1 MSWLSKA
8 ARKVKRFFKSI
19 NPQTWRDLRRIRDDA
34 ARAELER
41 ELVQLTDEGRR
52 LLDDARARRGQP

>member
-34 ARAELER
+34 AQAELER
-41 ELVQLTDEGRR
+41 ELVQLTAEGRR
-52 LLDDARARRGQP
+52 LLDEAHARKEKP

>member
-8 ARKVKRFFKSI
+8 ARKMKLFIKRLD
-19 NPQTWRDLRRIRDDA
+19 PQTWRDLRRIRDDA

-41 ELVQLTDEGRR
+41 ELVQLTAEGRR
-52 LLDDARARRGQP
+52 LLDEAHARRGQP